1 LKVTNTNLQKMEK
14 FTNMKY
20 YVNSIR
26 TEEDREI
33 GASRR
38 YGPYD
43 SLEKCT
49 EGAEKLFHLGF
60 SYVEVIDEDGQVY
73 CEYEN

>member
-1 LKVTNTNLQKMEK
+1 MNLQKMEK

-26 TEEDREI
+26 NEKDREI

-38 YGPYD
+38 YGPFD
-43 SLEKCT
+43 SLEECT
-49 EGAEKLFHLGF
+49 KNAEKLHARGYL
-60 SYVEVIDEDGQVY
+60 YVEVMNDGGEVY

>member
-1 LKVTNTNLQKMEK
+1 MNTNLQKMEK

-20 YVNSIR
+20 YINAIR
-26 TEEDREI
+26 NEQEREI
-33 GASRR
+33 GESIV

-43 SLEKCT
+43 SPYECT
-49 EGAEKLFHLGF
+49 KDAEELQARGYL
-60 SYVEVIDEDGQVY
+60 YIEVMNDGREVY

>member
-1 LKVTNTNLQKMEK
+1 MNTNLQKMEK

-20 YVNSIR
+20 YINAIR
-26 TEEDREI
+26 NEQDREI
-33 GASRR
+33 GESIV

-43 SLEKCT
+43 NLDECT
-49 EGAEKLFHLGF
+49 KDAEELQARGYL
-60 SYVEVIDEDGQVY
+60 YIEVMNDAREVY

>member
-1 LKVTNTNLQKMEK
+1 MNTNLQKMEK
-14 FTNMKY
+14 FTNMNY
-20 YVNSIR
+20 YINAIR
-26 TEEDREI
+26 NEQDREI

-43 SLEKCT
+43 SLEKCI
-49 EGAEKLFHLGF
+49 EGAELLHEKGYL
-60 SYVEVIDEDGQVY
+60 YVEVMNDGGEIY